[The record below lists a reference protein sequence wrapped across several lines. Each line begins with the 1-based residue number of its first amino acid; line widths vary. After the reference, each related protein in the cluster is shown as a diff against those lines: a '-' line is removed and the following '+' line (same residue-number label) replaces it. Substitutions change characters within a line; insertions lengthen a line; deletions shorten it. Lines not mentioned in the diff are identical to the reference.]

1 MKVIKTTALALLTL
15 LMSATAAAGHH
26 EKGEGPMLAAKPGQ
40 IVIVYYWPC
49 ANVDKGMSL
58 IKEMIAYERDASP
71 YPYSA
76 APAIHADGALVSVD
90 VHSSA
95 ESMEKAVAWQEA
107 DATWQAQFA
116 KMAAACGSADDLSVN
131 VLTMQ

>member
-1 MKVIKTTALALLTL
+1 MAIIKTMGMMLMTLLITATAL
-15 LMSATAAAGHH
+15 AGHH

-49 ANVDKGMSL
+49 ANADEGMSVL
-58 IKEMIAYERDASP
+58 KEMIAYERGASP
-71 YPYSA
+71 HPYSA
-76 APAIHADGALVSVD
+76 APAIHSDGALVSVD

-107 DATWQAQFA
+107 DAAWQAQFA
-116 KMAAACGSADDLSVN
+116 KMEAACGSADDLSVN

>member
-1 MKVIKTTALALLTL
+1 MAIIKTMGMMLMTL
-15 LMSATAAAGHH
+15 LITATAVAVHH

-40 IVIVYYWPC
+40 IMIVYYWPC
-49 ANVDKGMSL
+49 ADADTGLTL

-71 YPYSA
+71 HPYSA
-76 APAIHADGALVSVD
+76 APAIHSDGALVSVD

-107 DATWQAQFA
+107 DAAWQAQFA

-131 VLTMQ
+131 VLTLQ

>member
-1 MKVIKTTALALLTL
+1 MTVIKTTALALMTL
-15 LMSATAAAGHH
+15 LMSAMAAAGHH

-49 ANVDKGMSL
+49 ADIDSGMSL
-58 IKEMIAYERDASP
+58 LKEMIAYERDASP
-71 YPYSA
+71 HPYSA
-76 APAIHADGALVSVD
+76 APAIHSDGALVSVD

>member
-1 MKVIKTTALALLTL
+1 MTMMKTTACALLSL
-15 LMSATAAAGHH
+15 LLSAAASAGHH

-49 ANVDKGMSL
+49 ADADKGL
-58 IKEMIAYERDASP
+58 VLLKEMIAYERDASP
-71 YPYSA
+71 HPYSA

-95 ESMEKAVAWQEA
+95 ESMEKALAWQEA
-107 DATWQAQFA
+107 DAEWQAQFA
-116 KMAAACGSADDLSVN
+116 KMAAACGSADDLTVN

>member
-1 MKVIKTTALALLTL
+1 MTVIKTTALALLTL

-49 ANVDKGMSL
+49 VNVDKGMSL

-131 VLTMQ
+131 ILTMQ

>member
-1 MKVIKTTALALLTL
+1 MTLIKTTALALTAL
-15 LMSATAAAGHH
+15 LLCATVAAGHH
-26 EKGEGPMLAAKPGQ
+26 EKGEAPMLAAKPGQ

-49 ANVDKGMSL
+49 ADIDSGMSL
-58 IKEMIAYERDASP
+58 LKEMIAYERDASP
-71 YPYSA
+71 HPYSA
-76 APAIHADGALVSVD
+76 APAIHSDGALVSVD
-90 VHSSA
+90 VHPSA

>member
-1 MKVIKTTALALLTL
+1 MTIIKTMGMMLMALLI
-15 LMSATAAAGHH
+15 SATAAAGHH

-49 ANVDKGMSL
+49 ADADEGMSVL
-58 IKEMIAYERDASP
+58 KEMIAYERGASP
-71 YPYSA
+71 HPYSA
-76 APAIHADGALVSVD
+76 APAIHSDGALVSVD

-107 DATWQAQFA
+107 DAAWQAQFA

>member
-1 MKVIKTTALALLTL
+1 MTVIKTTALALMTL
-15 LMSATAAAGHH
+15 VMSATAAAGHH

-49 ANVDKGMSL
+49 ADVDKGMSL
-58 IKEMIAYERDASP
+58 LKEMITYERDASP

-90 VHSSA
+90 VHSST

-107 DATWQAQFA
+107 DAAWQALFA
-116 KMAAACGSADDLSVN
+116 KMAVACGSADDLSVN

>member
-1 MKVIKTTALALLTL
+1 MTMMKTTACALLTL
-15 LMSATAAAGHH
+15 LLSAAVSAGHH

-49 ANVDKGMSL
+49 ADADKGL
-58 IKEMIAYERDASP
+58 ALLKEMIAYERDASP

-76 APAIHADGALVSVD
+76 APALHADGAVVSVD

-95 ESMEKAVAWQEA
+95 ESMEKAVAWQGA

-116 KMAAACGSADDLSVN
+116 EMEAACGSVDDLSTN
-131 VLTMQ
+131 VLTMK

>member
-1 MKVIKTTALALLTL
+1 MTVIKTTALALMAL

-26 EKGEGPMLAAKPGQ
+26 KKGEGPMLAAKPGQ
-40 IVIVYYWPC
+40 VVIVYYWPC
-49 ANVDKGMSL
+49 ADADTGMSL

-95 ESMEKAVAWQEA
+95 QSMEKAVAWQET

-116 KMAAACGSADDLSVN
+116 KMEAACGSADDLSVN
-131 VLTMQ
+131 VLSMQ

>member
-95 ESMEKAVAWQEA
+95 QSMEKAVAWQEA
-107 DATWQAQFA
+107 DAAWQAQVA

>member
-1 MKVIKTTALALLTL
+1 MTVIKTTALALMAL

-40 IVIVYYWPC
+40 VVIVYYWPC
-49 ANVDKGMSL
+49 ADADTGMSL

-95 ESMEKAVAWQEA
+95 QSMEKAIAWQET

-116 KMAAACGSADDLSVN
+116 KMEAACGSADDLSVN
-131 VLTMQ
+131 VLSMQ

>member
-1 MKVIKTTALALLTL
+1 MTVIKTTAYALMALLI
-15 LMSATAAAGHH
+15 SATAAAGHH
-26 EKGEGPMLAAKPGQ
+26 EEGEGPQLAAKPGQ
-40 IVIVYYWPC
+40 IVIVYHWPC
-49 ANVDKGMSL
+49 ADVDKGMSL

-90 VHSSA
+90 VHSST

-107 DATWQAQFA
+107 DAEWQAQFA
-116 KMAAACGSADDLSVN
+116 KMAAACGSADDLTVN
-131 VLTMQ
+131 VLSMQ

>member
-1 MKVIKTTALALLTL
+1 MTVIKTTALALMAL
-15 LMSATAAAGHH
+15 LMSAAAVSGHH
-26 EKGEGPMLAAKPGQ
+26 EKGEGPQLAAKPGQ
-40 IVIVYYWPC
+40 IVIVYHWPC
-49 ANVDKGMSL
+49 ADADKGMSL

-107 DATWQAQFA
+107 DAEWQAQFA
-116 KMAAACGSADDLSVN
+116 KMAAACGSADDLTVN

>member
-1 MKVIKTTALALLTL
+1 MTVIRTTALALMTL

-26 EKGEGPMLAAKPGQ
+26 EKGEGPMLAAEPGQ

-49 ANVDKGMSL
+49 ANVDEGMSL

-95 ESMEKAVAWQEA
+95 ELMEKAVAWQEA
-107 DATWQAQFA
+107 DATWQAQLA
-116 KMAAACGSADDLSVN
+116 KMAAACGSADDLSVD

>member
-1 MKVIKTTALALLTL
+1 MKIIKTMGLMLMTL
-15 LMSATAAAGHH
+15 LISATAAAGHH

-49 ANVDKGMSL
+49 ADADEGMSEL
-58 IKEMIAYERDASP
+58 KKMIAYERGASP
-71 YPYSA
+71 HPYSA
-76 APAIHADGALVSVD
+76 APAIHSDGALVSVD

-107 DATWQAQFA
+107 DAAWQAQFA
-116 KMAAACGSADDLSVN
+116 KMEAACGSADDLSVN

>member
-1 MKVIKTTALALLTL
+1 MTLIKTTALGLMALLI
-15 LMSATAAAGHH
+15 SATAVAGHH
-26 EKGEGPMLAAKPGQ
+26 EKGEGPQLAAKPGQ
-40 IVIVYYWPC
+40 IVIVYHWPC
-49 ANVDKGMSL
+49 ADADKGMSL

-90 VHSSA
+90 VHSSI

-107 DATWQAQFA
+107 DAEWQAQFA
-116 KMAAACGSADDLSVN
+116 KMAAACGSADDLTVN

>member
-1 MKVIKTTALALLTL
+1 MKVIKTAALALLTL

-90 VHSSA
+90 VHFSA

>member
-1 MKVIKTTALALLTL
+1 MTLIKTTALALTAL
-15 LMSATAAAGHH
+15 LLCATVAAGHH
-26 EKGEGPMLAAKPGQ
+26 EKGEAPMLAAKPGQ

-49 ANVDKGMSL
+49 ADIDSGMSL
-58 IKEMIAYERDASP
+58 LKEMIAYERDASP
-71 YPYSA
+71 HPYSA
-76 APAIHADGALVSVD
+76 APAIHSDGALVSVD
-90 VHSSA
+90 VHSSD
-95 ESMEKAVAWQEA
+95 ESMKKAVAWQEA

>member
-1 MKVIKTTALALLTL
+1 MKVIKTAALALLTL

-49 ANVDKGMSL
+49 ANVDRGMSL

-90 VHSSA
+90 VHFSA

-116 KMAAACGSADDLSVN
+116 EMAAACGSADDLSVN

>member
-1 MKVIKTTALALLTL
+1 MTVIKTTALALMAL

-40 IVIVYYWPC
+40 VVIVYYWPC
-49 ANVDKGMSL
+49 ADADTGMSL
-58 IKEMIAYERDASP
+58 IKDMIAYERDASP

-95 ESMEKAVAWQEA
+95 ESMEKAVAWQET

-116 KMAAACGSADDLSVN
+116 KMEAACGSADDLSVN
-131 VLTMQ
+131 VLSMQ

>member
-1 MKVIKTTALALLTL
+1 MTVIKTTALALMAL
-15 LMSATAAAGHH
+15 LMSVTAAAGHH

-40 IVIVYYWPC
+40 VVIVYYWPC
-49 ANVDKGMSL
+49 ADADTGMSL

-95 ESMEKAVAWQEA
+95 ESMEKAVAWQET

-116 KMAAACGSADDLSVN
+116 KMEAACGSADDLSVN
-131 VLTMQ
+131 VLSMQ

>member
-1 MKVIKTTALALLTL
+1 MTIIKTMGMMLMTL
-15 LMSATAAAGHH
+15 LISATAAAGHH

-49 ANVDKGMSL
+49 ADADKGMSEL
-58 IKEMIAYERDASP
+58 KKMIAYERDASP
-71 YPYSA
+71 HPYSA
-76 APAIHADGALVSVD
+76 APAIHSDGALVSVD
-90 VHSSA
+90 VHSST
-95 ESMEKAVAWQEA
+95 ESMEKAVAWQED
-107 DATWQAQFA
+107 DAEWQAQFA

>member
-1 MKVIKTTALALLTL
+1 MTVIKTTALALLTL

-116 KMAAACGSADDLSVN
+116 KMAAACGSADELSVN

>member
-1 MKVIKTTALALLTL
+1 MTIIKTMGMMLMTL
-15 LMSATAAAGHH
+15 LISATAAAGHH

-49 ANVDKGMSL
+49 ADADEGMSVL
-58 IKEMIAYERDASP
+58 KEMIAYERDASP
-71 YPYSA
+71 HPYSA
-76 APAIHADGALVSVD
+76 APAIHSDGALVSVD

-95 ESMEKAVAWQEA
+95 ESMETAVAWQEA
-107 DATWQAQFA
+107 NSAWQAQFA
-116 KMAAACGSADDLSVN
+116 KMEAACGSADDLSVN

>member
-1 MKVIKTTALALLTL
+1 MKVIKTAALALLTL

-95 ESMEKAVAWQEA
+95 QSMEKAVAWQEA

>member
-1 MKVIKTTALALLTL
+1 MTVIKTTALALMAL
-15 LMSATAAAGHH
+15 LISATAVGGHH
-26 EKGEGPMLAAKPGQ
+26 EKGESPQLAAKPGQ
-40 IVIVYYWPC
+40 IVIVYHWPC
-49 ANVDKGMSL
+49 ADADKGMSL

-90 VHSSA
+90 VHSSI

-107 DATWQAQFA
+107 DAEWQAQFA
-116 KMAAACGSADDLSVN
+116 KMAAACGSADDLTVN

>member
-1 MKVIKTTALALLTL
+1 MTVIKTTALALMAFLI
-15 LMSATAAAGHH
+15 SAAAVSGHH
-26 EKGEGPMLAAKPGQ
+26 EKGEGPQLAAKPGQ
-40 IVIVYYWPC
+40 IVIVYHWPC
-49 ANVDKGMSL
+49 ADADKGMSL

-90 VHSSA
+90 VHSST
-95 ESMEKAVAWQEA
+95 ESMEKALAWQEA

-116 KMAAACGSADDLSVN
+116 KMAAACGSADDLTVN

>member
-1 MKVIKTTALALLTL
+1 MKVIKTAALALLTL

-116 KMAAACGSADDLSVN
+116 EMAAACGSADDLSVN